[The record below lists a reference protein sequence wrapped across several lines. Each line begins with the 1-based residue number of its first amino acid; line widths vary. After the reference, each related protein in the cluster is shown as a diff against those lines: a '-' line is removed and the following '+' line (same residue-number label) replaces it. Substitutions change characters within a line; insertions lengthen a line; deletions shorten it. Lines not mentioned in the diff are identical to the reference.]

1 MTVVETAVG
10 AGAELEQAES
20 SQAALEAIAKQL
32 ATAHQAVTLA
42 VGERRPLLKDPKR
55 HEGQLLRAQQHY
67 AAETEEHR
75 VVSYAGEWLLDNFYI
90 VQQALRQLIEDIPPR
105 FYDELPKLTA
115 APMAGTPRIYA
126 LARRIS
132 EWRSSEPLTMDQV
145 TAFVHA
151 YQAVTPLTM
160 GELWALPAVLRA
172 VNIENLIWALG
183 LLTGAEDNAS
193 VLAGIDA
200 PDEVFGENHVANAI
214 INLRMLAAQDW
225 MVFFES
231 VSLVEQILQ
240 QDPAGVYLDM
250 DASTRNRYRRAIETL
265 KRTVDIREEHI
276 AQFAI
281 DFAAEASSHADAD
294 PREGH
299 VGYYLLGAGQHR
311 LQAKFDPSPSLATR
325 LRYLRENRPAGIY
338 LAFIAVLMLAI
349 LIPLAVYTTSH
360 GANTAQLL
368 LTLAIAFFPA
378 SAVAVNVTNW
388 LISRAVQP
396 ACMPKMDY
404 SKGIPAG
411 CRAVVV
417 VPAMLSDIEEIDSL
431 ANQLELHYIR
441 NLDPNIKF
449 ALLADLLDAPL
460 QSLPEDAALIAH
472 AGEAIDAL
480 NARYGFFETGGP
492 FYLFLRERRWNPS
505 ENAWIGWERK
515 RGKLT
520 EFNALLLDPS
530 AETSY
535 GVKHGDLD
543 GLTGVS
549 YVITLDADTILPKDA
564 ARRLIAAMAH
574 PLNRPRFDSSG
585 RVVDGYTIL
594 QPRVEIGP
602 SANSRT
608 RFSRIFAGDTGF
620 DLYTLAVSDVYQDWM
635 GEGIFTGKGIYEV
648 AGFERSL
655 QNRTPENTILSHDL
669 FEGIHGRAGLVTDIV
684 LLEDYPPH
692 YLVHTRR
699 LHRWIRGDWQL
710 LPWLGSR
717 VPLADNNRA
726 PTPLGMIDRWKL
738 FDNLRRSLLPPA
750 FLLLFVAGWTV
761 LPGSPQLWT
770 AFGLLASAAT
780 FFTTTANMLLRRG
793 TAIPPQTLWQDVKS
807 NALRWWLSLVFLPHE
822 AFLTV
827 DAVARTLYRLAV
839 RRNLLQWTT
848 AARTQ
853 QAFRSDSL
861 AAMWQEML
869 PASASAAVL
878 GAILALARPET
889 LLTALSLLALW
900 FMSPAVAYIL
910 SKPVRQPAPE
920 LSTEDITELRRLAR
934 QTWLFFEQFVG
945 PEDHW
950 LPPDHFQESPR
961 GIIAHHTSPTNI
973 GLMLLSTLGAYDLG
987 YIGLLDLSTRLKL
1000 TFETLEK
1007 LERHR
1012 GHFLNWYDTRSLA
1025 PLPPVY
1031 VSTVDS
1037 GNLACSLLALRHGLD
1052 ELEHIP
1058 VIRPQR
1064 WDGIR
1069 DTLSVLDESLE
1080 AFAAVGSAAEIVELK
1095 SRLAEII
1102 AEIDIVR
1109 ADPRARTAFLRRLT
1123 GSQWPEFTRLLVT
1136 LLEAD
1141 RDRLGV
1147 EQLAA
1152 LRLYAER
1159 AGNQIA
1165 NIDRHTRL
1173 LVPWLPLMTE
1183 PPALFEDARLEA
1195 DVRDLWEDLVEGL
1208 PFTVRLNQI
1217 PDVSRDGRHRLML
1230 LQERLAQNT
1239 APSESWRAAQ
1249 AWCAQLLAAM
1259 QDSGGVGEM
1268 LHTDFLGLAVQ
1279 IDALLDSMDFTFLF
1293 DTQRKLFHIGY
1304 NVSNDRLDNNYYD
1317 LLASEAR
1324 LASLFTIATG
1334 QIPQEH
1340 WLHLGRPQTR
1350 IGDMPALMSWSG
1362 TMFEYLMPLLL
1373 MRSTPGTLLDQSYD
1387 AVVEAHKQY
1396 GAQKGVPWGIS
1407 ESGYFAFDGNQNYQY
1422 RAFGVPSVAFKRGM
1436 SADLVIAPYASM
1448 IALPVDPPAV
1458 MDNLDALKQAGG
1470 LGRYGLYEAID
1481 YTQSRLQLGQE
1492 KAVVREYMAHHQGM
1506 ILLTLVNVMLDDIMV
1521 RRFHADTRVQS
1532 VELLLQEQIPYAVEV
1547 QFPPP
1552 EHAGPPRPDQVPL
1565 NTSAWPAPVNAA
1577 VPQVHYL
1584 SNGRYGVVIN
1594 GAGGGYSQWQDT
1606 AVTRWR
1612 SDTTL
1617 EDWGSWLYIRDQDD
1631 GRLWSAAQHPTAV
1644 QPDARSVTFFPHK
1657 AQFQRRDRDISL
1669 EMEVVVPPEDDLE
1682 IRRVR
1687 LTNHSDR
1694 PRRLL
1699 VVSYAEVV
1707 LASQDSDRRHPA
1719 FSKLFVESEHL
1730 PQFHGLLFRRRPR
1743 ANDDPAL
1750 FALHMIVSETGGEV
1764 DTLFKA
1770 DRAKFLG
1777 RNRTAAAP
1785 QAMVDGTLSGTV
1797 GATLDPVMALGREIV
1812 LPPQATVQL
1821 AYITAAAK
1829 SRDAMIA
1836 LARNYQTWS
1845 LIDRAFDQARYRSE
1859 QEMRQLDIHS
1869 PDIQNFQKMLSALLY
1884 PHAALRAAP
1893 TVLAANAKAQPGLWA
1908 FGISGDYPIVVVR
1921 IGDETEVAL
1930 VRELVQAHRYWR
1942 NRQIKVTLVVL
1953 NARDTGYTQELY
1965 NQVHRLIVRMGSETW
1980 INRHDGIFLLRADL
1994 LSEADQVLLMA
2005 AARVV
2010 VDGRDGPLARQ
2021 LESASQ
2027 TPVYLPAFTQSLD
2040 AAEDLAMPPLSRPE
2054 GLLFDNGY
2062 GGFSPHG
2069 REYVIYRDR
2078 DHTPPAPWSNVIA
2091 NPDFGFTV
2099 TESGGGYTWSGNS
2112 SENRLTAWRNDPV
2125 TDMPAE
2131 AVYIRDEETAQVWSP
2146 TPLPAA
2152 GDTPVLVRHGHGYS
2166 VFEQHSRQL
2175 KQTMTLFAATD
2186 APVKI
2191 IRLRLENTAQRPR
2204 RITATYYAEWV
2215 LGTFKDVTQQY
2226 IIPEFHAAGQTLLF
2240 RNPYSIDFGGQY
2252 AFITASQDFHGLTT
2266 DRTEFL
2272 GRLGDYARPAA
2283 LERIGLSGTVQAGID
2298 PCAAVQLHV
2307 DLPPGASEEVFF
2319 VIGAAPNREAAVEL
2333 ARTYRSAGQM
2343 ISAWDAVNAFW
2354 QQTLTQ
2360 TTVKTPDKAM
2370 NAILPWL
2377 LYQALS
2383 CRIWGRSALYQ
2394 SGGAFGFRDQ
2404 LQDVMALVH
2413 SHPHLTREQILRAA
2427 RHQFDAGDVLHW
2439 WHPPSGRGV
2448 RTRFSDDLVWLPYVT
2463 AFYIGATG
2471 DTAILDEAVP
2481 YLRGEPLKPDEE
2493 ERYGNWEPAAESHT
2507 IYEHCKRALNRA
2519 STVGAHGLPLMG
2531 SGDWNDGMNRVGI
2544 HGRGESVWMG
2554 WFLYTALDAFAP
2566 LCEARG
2572 DSSLAETYRLRME
2585 EYRQALEANA
2595 WDGQWYLRAFYDDGT
2610 PLGSEKNAECRID
2623 SLSQSWAVISKAAD
2637 KTRARQAMESAMA
2650 RLVDRSQQLML
2661 LFEPPF
2667 DKTERDPGYIKGYV
2681 PGIRENGG
2689 QYTHAAIWTVWA
2701 FTELGD
2707 GDRAGGLFSLLNPI
2721 CHGSTPESIETYKVE
2736 PYVIAADVYGV
2747 APHTGRGGWTWYT
2760 GSSGWM
2766 YRLGIEAILGLK
2778 REGDHL
2784 RIDPC
2789 IPGDWPGFSA
2799 TYRANG
2805 TVYNIRV
2812 ENPRQVSR
2820 GVTSLTLDGQSV
2832 SDSRI
2837 PLTTA
2842 DGTFTRE
2849 VVATLG

>member
-1 MTVVETAVG
+1 MSVREAE
-10 AGAELEQAES
+10 AAAELEQAET
-20 SQAALEAIAKQL
+20 SQVTLEIIAKEL
-32 ATAHQAVTLA
+32 AASHTAVTLNA
-42 VGERRPLLKDPKR
+42 DGRRPLLKDPRR
-55 HEGQLLRAQQHY
+55 HEAQLVRAQQHY
-67 AAETEEHR
+67 AAETEQHR

-115 APMAGTPRIYA
+115 TALAGTPRVYA

-132 EWRSSEPLTMDQV
+132 DWRSAEPLTMDQV
-145 TAFVHA
+145 TGFVRA
-151 YQAVTPLTM
+151 YQSVTPLTM

-183 LLTGAEDNAS
+183 LLTGAEDNSS
-193 VLAGIDA
+193 VLDGIDI
-200 PDEVFGENHVANAI
+200 PDELFGENHVANAI

-225 MVFFES
+225 TVFFES
-231 VSLVEQILQ
+231 VSLVEQILR
-240 QDPAGVYLDM
+240 QDPASIYVDM
-250 DASTRNRYRRAIETL
+250 DASTRNRYRRVIETF
-265 KRTVDIREEHI
+265 KRTGDAREEHV

-281 DFAAEASSHADAD
+281 GLAAEAALRPDAD
-294 PREGH
+294 PRESH
-299 VGYYLLGAGQHR
+299 VGYYLVGTGRRR
-311 LQAKFDPSPSLATR
+311 LETQFEPVPSLATR
-325 LRYLRENRPAGIY
+325 LRHLREDRPAGLY

-349 LIPLAVYTTSH
+349 LVPLALYTVAH
-360 GANTAQLL
+360 GASALQTLL
-368 LTLAIAFFPA
+368 SLAIALLPA
-378 SAVAVNVTNW
+378 SAVAVNLTNW
-388 LISRAVQP
+388 VISRVVPP
-396 ACMPKMDY
+396 AFLPKMDY
-404 SKGIPAG
+404 SKGVPAG

-417 VPAMLSDIEEIDSL
+417 IPALLSDIDEIDAL
-431 ANQLELHYIR
+431 AKQLELHYIR
-441 NLDPNIKF
+441 NRDQNIKF
-449 ALLADLLDAPL
+449 ALLADLLDAPQ
-460 QSLPEDAALIAH
+460 QSLPEDVALIAR
-472 AGEAIDAL
+472 AVEAVDAL
-480 NARYGFFETGGP
+480 NARYGYFETGGP

-520 EFNALLLDPS
+520 EFNALLIDSS

-535 GVKHGDLD
+535 VVKHGDLNA
-543 GLTGVS
+543 LTGVP

-564 ARRLIAAMAH
+564 AARLIATMAH

-602 SANSRT
+602 STENRT

-635 GEGIFTGKGIYEV
+635 DEGIFTGKGIYEV

-655 QNRTPENTILSHDL
+655 KNRTPENAILSHDL
-669 FEGIHGRAGLVTDIV
+669 FEGIHGRTGLVTDIV

-710 LPWLGSR
+710 LPWLGNR
-717 VPLADNNRA
+717 VPLADGSRA
-726 PTPLGMIDRWKL
+726 PTVLSPIDRWKL

-750 FLLLFVAGWTV
+750 FLLLFVAGWTT
-761 LPGSPQLWT
+761 LPASPQLWM
-770 AFGLLASAAT
+770 ALGLLASAAT
-780 FFTTTANMLLRRG
+780 FFTTTVNMLLRRG
-793 TAIPPQTLWQDVKS
+793 TAVPPQTLWQDVKT
-807 NALRWWLSLVFLPHE
+807 NAIRWWLSLVFLPHE

-827 DAVARTLYRLAV
+827 DAVARTLYRLTT

-853 QAFRSDSL
+853 RVFRADSL

-869 PASASAAVL
+869 PASAFAVVL
-878 GAILALARPET
+878 GILLAVIRPGV
-889 LLTALSLLALW
+889 LLTALPLLALW
-900 FMSPAVAYIL
+900 FMSPAVSYIL
-910 SKPVRQPAPE
+910 SKPVRKPTPR
-920 LSTEDITELRRLAR
+920 LSADDITELRRLAR
-934 QTWLFFEQFVG
+934 RTWLFFEQFVG

-950 LPPDHFQESPR
+950 LPPDHFQETPR
-961 GIIAHHTSPTNI
+961 GIVVHHTSPTNI

-1000 TFETLEK
+1000 TFETLDK

-1012 GHFLNWYDTRSLA
+1012 GHFLNWYDTRTLA
-1025 PLPPVY
+1025 LLQPVY

-1037 GNLACSLLALRHGLD
+1037 GNLACCLLALRHGLE
-1052 ELEHIP
+1052 ELENTP
-1058 VIRPQR
+1058 VLRTER
-1064 WDGIR
+1064 WDGVR
-1069 DTLSVLDESLE
+1069 DTLSVLNESLDV
-1080 AFAAVGSAAEIVELK
+1080 FVAAGSAAEIIELK

-1109 ADPRARTAFLRRLT
+1109 ADPHARTAFLRRLT
-1123 GSQWPEFTRLLVT
+1123 GSQWPEFTRLLLT
-1136 LLEAD
+1136 LLEAN

-1159 AGNQIA
+1159 AGNQIT

-1173 LVPWLPLMTE
+1173 LLPWLPLMTE

-1195 DVRDLWEDLVEGL
+1195 DVRTLWDDLVSGL
-1208 PFTVRLNQI
+1208 PFALHLNQI
-1217 PDVSRDGRHRLML
+1217 PDVSREGRQRLMR
-1230 LQERLAQNT
+1230 LQERLAQNA
-1239 APSESWRAAQ
+1239 APSEVWRTAQ

-1259 QDSGGVGEM
+1259 EDAGGVGEM

-1279 IDALLDSMDFTFLF
+1279 IDALLDSMDFRFLF
-1293 DTQRKLFHIGY
+1293 DTRRKLFHIGY
-1304 NVSNDRLDNNYYD
+1304 NVTNDRLDNNYYD

-1350 IGDMPALMSWSG
+1350 IDDMQALMSWSG

-1387 AVVEAHKQY
+1387 AAVAAHKHY

-1422 RAFGVPSVAFKRGM
+1422 RAFGVPSIAFKRGL
-1436 SADLVIAPYASM
+1436 SADLVVAPYASM
-1448 IALPVDPPAV
+1448 IALPIDPPAV
-1458 MDNLDALKQAGG
+1458 MDNIDALARAGG
-1470 LGRYGLYEAID
+1470 LGSYGFYEAID
-1481 YTQSRLQLGQE
+1481 YTPTRLQLGQDR
-1492 KAVVREYMAHHQGM
+1492 AVVREYMAHHQGM
-1506 ILLTLVNVMLDDIMV
+1506 ILLTLVNVMFDNIMV
-1521 RRFHADTRVQS
+1521 RRFHTDPRIQS
-1532 VELLLQEQIPYAVEV
+1532 VELLLQEQIPYSVEV

-1552 EHAGPPRPDQVPL
+1552 EHPSPLRPDQVQL
-1565 NTSAWPAPVNAA
+1565 NASAWSAPPNAP

-1584 SNGRYGVVIN
+1584 SNGHYGVVID
-1594 GAGGGYSQWQDT
+1594 GAGGGYSQWHDT

-1612 SDTTL
+1612 ADTTL
-1617 EDWGSWLYIRDQDD
+1617 EDWGTWLYICDQDD
-1631 GRLWSAAQHPTAV
+1631 GALWSAAHHPTAV
-1644 QPDARSVTFFPHK
+1644 HPDARAVTFFPHK

-1682 IRRVR
+1682 VRRVR
-1687 LTNHSDR
+1687 LTNHSNR
-1694 PRRLL
+1694 TRRLL

-1707 LASQDSDRRHPA
+1707 LASQDSDRRHQA

-1743 ANDDPAL
+1743 ASDDPAL

-1764 DTLFKA
+1764 ETMFEA

-1785 QAMVDGTLSGTV
+1785 QALIDGKLSGTV
-1797 GATLDPVMALGREIV
+1797 GATLDPVMALAREIE

-1829 SRDAMIA
+1829 SRGALIA
-1836 LARNYQTWS
+1836 LARNYQAWS
-1845 LIDRAFDQARYRSE
+1845 LIERAFDQARYRSE

-1869 PDIQNFQKMLSALLY
+1869 PDLQNYQKMLSALLY
-1884 PHAALRAAP
+1884 PHGALRAAP
-1893 TVLAANAKAQPGLWA
+1893 PVLASNAKAQPGLWA

-1921 IGDETEVAL
+1921 IGDETEIAL

-1994 LSEADQVLLMA
+1994 LSESDQALLMA

-2010 VDGRDGPLARQ
+2010 LDGRNGPLARQ
-2021 LESASQ
+2021 LEPVSRA
-2027 TPVYLPAFTQSLD
+2027 PVYLPAFVPSMD
-2040 AAEDLAMPPLSRPE
+2040 ADEDLATPPVPRPD

-2078 DHTPPAPWSNVIA
+2078 DHKPPAPWSNVIA
-2091 NPDFGFTV
+2091 NPDFGFTI
-2099 TESGGGYTWSGNS
+2099 TESGGGYTWAGNS

-2131 AVYIRDEETAQVWSP
+2131 AVYLRDEETAQVWSP

-2152 GDTPVLVRHGHGYS
+2152 ADTPVLVRHGHGYT
-2166 VFEQHSRQL
+2166 VFEQHSHQL
-2175 KQTMTLFAATD
+2175 KQTLTLFVAMD

-2191 IRLRLENTAQRPR
+2191 VRLRLENTAQRTR

-2252 AFITASQDFHGLTT
+2252 TFVTAGKEFHGLTT
-2266 DRTEFL
+2266 DRTEF
-2272 GRLGDYARPAA
+2272 RLGDYAHPAA
-2283 LERIGLSGTVQAGID
+2283 LERIGLSGTVQAGVD
-2298 PCAAVQLHV
+2298 PCAAVQLHA
-2307 DLPPGASEEVFF
+2307 DLPPGAAEELIF
-2319 VIGAAPNREAAVEL
+2319 VIGATSSREAAIQL
-2333 ARTYRSAGQM
+2333 ARTYRNLGQVTA
-2343 ISAWDAVNAFW
+2343 AWDAVNAFW
-2354 QQTLTQ
+2354 QETLTQ
-2360 TTVKTPDKAM
+2360 ITVQTPDKAM

-2413 SHPHLTREQILRAA
+2413 SHPHLAREHILRAA

-2481 YLRGEPLKPDEE
+2481 FLRGEPLRPDEE
-2493 ERYGNWEPAAESHT
+2493 ERYGNWESAAESHT
-2507 IYEHCKRALNRA
+2507 LYEHCKRTLNRA
-2519 STVGAHGLPLMG
+2519 STTGAHGLPLMG

-2572 DSSLAETYRLRME
+2572 DMMLAETYRLRME

-2650 RLVDRSQQLML
+2650 RLVDRSQQILL

-2701 FTELGD
+2701 FAEMRE
-2707 GDRAGGLFSLLNPI
+2707 GDRAGGLFSLLNPV
-2721 CHGSTPESIETYKVE
+2721 CHGNTPENIETYKVE

-2747 APHTGRGGWTWYT
+2747 MPHTGRGGWTWYT

-2784 RIDPC
+2784 HIDPC
-2789 IPGDWPGFSA
+2789 ISSDWPGFSA

-2812 ENPRQVSR
+2812 ENPREASR
-2820 GVTSLTLDGQSV
+2820 GVTSVMLDGQPLP
-2832 SDSRI
+2832 DSRI
-2837 PLTTA
+2837 PLA
-2842 DGTFTRE
+2842 SNGVITRE
-2849 VVATLG
+2849 VVVTLG